1 MAQRQLYVLP
11 LEWQT
16 QTMLEAMEWATDEVL
31 RLDAEVTELT
41 GKLQKAEG
49 ELENLRAR
57 NEAEKEV
64 RA

>member
-1 MAQRQLYVLP
+1 MKPRQLYVLP

-41 GKLQKAEG
+41 AKLKKAEG